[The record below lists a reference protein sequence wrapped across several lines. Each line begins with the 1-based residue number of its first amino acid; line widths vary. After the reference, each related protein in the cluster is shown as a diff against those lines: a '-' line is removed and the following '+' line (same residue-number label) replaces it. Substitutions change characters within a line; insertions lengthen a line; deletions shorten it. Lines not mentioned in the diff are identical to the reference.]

1 MKTENGQAD
10 IKVQQQD
17 NQLQD
22 YINASR
28 NLMDLLAEYSGY
40 SMKTNSSAQKTST
53 ESTTQFS
60 NSLET
65 TNFKRRYIGEQ
76 FKDAVIISFLLMG
89 IDLEKQDKFRFEFNK
104 NIALEQAQIIDNYIK
119 KIQIGAAVVPNVIS
133 DLEGVSDQQADK
145 I

>member
-1 MKTENGQAD
+1 M
-10 IKVQQQD
+10 KVQQVE
-17 NQLQD
+17 NQLND

-40 SMKTNSSAQKTST
+40 SVKTNSSAQKTST

-65 TNFKRRYIGEQ
+65 TNFKRRYIGDQ
-76 FKDAVIISFLLMG
+76 VKDLIQMTFHLLG
-89 IDLEKQDKFRFEFNK
+89 IDLTKDETFRFEFNK
-104 NIALEQAQIIDNYIK
+104 NIALDQAQIRDNYIK
-119 KIQIGAAVVPNVIS
+119 EIQVGVSTPIEMIS
-133 DLEGVSDQQADK
+133 DLKGVSDQQADD